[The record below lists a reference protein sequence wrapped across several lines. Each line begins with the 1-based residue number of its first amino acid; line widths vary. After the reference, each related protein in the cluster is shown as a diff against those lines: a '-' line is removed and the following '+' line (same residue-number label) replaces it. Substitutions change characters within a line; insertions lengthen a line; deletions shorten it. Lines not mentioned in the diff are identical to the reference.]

1 MCSMNF
7 ASRNTTASKA
17 RSAATSKVV
26 GWIQKRIGIYEFE
39 DDSIQVMVTELE
51 CNDPEC
57 VPLETLVALLGR
69 DARWTTKVLKPLNEV
84 TQQDIEEFQ
93 LPSSWLSWVAEQVFI
108 KSNPEIYS
116 WMTSIAKEIEAKFSD
131 LPGQNSSQAT
141 KIMSRLLSEMQFAA
155 AETDVNISDTPDT
168 VLSMKDTAPS
178 TVTSTVVP
186 MRSKNVSEGVPLL
199 TSGGDTITNS
209 STSVSR
215 MTEID
220 FVDGEAVHLSGITV
234 SMRSNQK
241 PTEVDV
247 TSRTSMVSIVDG
259 VEPSKKQSPEVKKTV
274 KLEVTRN
281 RLPLISSTTVDSG
294 LQKRHKKGT
303 RPRGCPCCD
312 PSNVDNIIDKM
323 IFLETPP

>member
-1 MCSMNF
+1 MNF

-26 GWIQKRIGIYEFE
+26 GWIQKRIGVYEFE

-57 VPLETLVALLGR
+57 VPLETLVALLGK

-116 WMTSIAKEIEAKFSD
+116 WMNSIAKEIEAKFSD

-155 AETDVNISDTPDT
+155 AETDDNISETPDT
-168 VLSMKDTAPS
+168 ALSMKDTAPS

-199 TSGGDTITNS
+199 TSGVDTITNS

-220 FVDGEAVHLSGITV
+220 FVDGEAVHYLGSTA
-234 SMRSNQK
+234 SMRINQK
-241 PTEVDV
+241 PTEVDD

-281 RLPLISSTTVDSG
+281 RLPLISSTIADSG

-312 PSNVDNIIDKM
+312 PGNVDNIIDKM